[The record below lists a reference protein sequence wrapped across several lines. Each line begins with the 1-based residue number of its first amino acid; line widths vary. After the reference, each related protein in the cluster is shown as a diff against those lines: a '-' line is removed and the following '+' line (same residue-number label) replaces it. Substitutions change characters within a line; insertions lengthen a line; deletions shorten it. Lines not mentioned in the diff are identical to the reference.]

1 MKTDAQTRRRTGAQA
16 TTDAPTRRR
25 ADAQAHRAATLTI
38 VGLGVVLLAL
48 GACSGGEPAQAPAQE
63 ARPKPSQPIV
73 TTIAVM
79 RDLVREVRLV
89 GRVVPAETANRTV
102 ATRVDGFVERL
113 YADFTGR
120 DVRQGEPLLD
130 LYSPMLVAAQQEL
143 LLAVRLKNAL
153 GADPGPEAARNAD
166 SLIAGSRR
174 RLAYWDISEDQIA
187 ELERTGE
194 VRRTLTLRAPV
205 TGTVLEKDV
214 VQGQSVM
221 AGATLFRIAD
231 LSVVWLEADVF
242 EEDLGVV
249 RVGQGADVSFDAYP
263 GETVRARVSYVSP
276 TVDPQARTGRVRL
289 DLVNAANRVRPGL
302 FGTVRI
308 SALLGRRAIV
318 VPRQAAL
325 VTGDRQIVFVMDS
338 AGRYA
343 PRAVVLGIETDSLVE
358 VKDGLRS
365 GERIVAA
372 GTFLLDAETN
382 LEAAMA
388 GMAGMDMTDRRADA
402 QTHSRAD
409 AQTHSRAG
417 EQARNI
423 AGAPRSAAPPPRTA
437 PASPHQRHG
446 AAPHAPTTPP
456 RH

>member
-1 MKTDAQTRRRTGAQA
+1 MKTDAQTRRRT
-16 TTDAPTRRR
+16 
-25 ADAQAHRAATLTI
+25 DAQPHRAATSSI
-38 VGLGVVLLAL
+38 VVLGAVLTL
-48 GACSGGEPAQAPAQE
+48 GACSGGETSQAPARE
-63 ARPKPSQPIV
+63 AQAKLSQPIV
-73 TTIAVM
+73 TTTAVM

-113 YADFTGR
+113 YADYTGR
-120 DVRQGEPLLD
+120 EVRRGEPLLE

-143 LLAVRLKNAL
+143 LLAVRLRNAL
-153 GADPGPEAARNAD
+153 GADSSLDAARNAD

-174 RLAYWDISEDQIA
+174 RLAYSDISEDQIA

-242 EEDLGVV
+242 EEDLSVV
-249 RVGQGADVSFDAYP
+249 RVGQSADVSFDAYP
-263 GETVRARVSYVSP
+263 GETVRARVAYVYP

-289 DLVNAANRVRPGL
+289 ELVNTGNRVRPGM
-302 FGTVRI
+302 FGTVSIR
-308 SALLGRRAIV
+308 ADLGRRAIV

-325 VTGDRQIVFVMDS
+325 VTGDRQIVFVVDS
-338 AGRYA
+338 AGRYM
-343 PRAVVLGIETDSLVE
+343 PRAVVLGMETDSLVE

-382 LEAAMA
+382 LAAAMA
-388 GMAGMDMTDRRADA
+388 GMAGMSMSAGPTAGPNERRTVAP
-402 QTHSRAD
+402 SPRA
-409 AQTHSRAG
+409 AVA
-417 EQARNI
+417 AR
-423 AGAPRSAAPPPRTA
+423 
-437 PASPHQRHG
+437 
-446 AAPHAPTTPP
+446 PTTRP
-456 RH
+456 

>member
-1 MKTDAQTRRRTGAQA
+1 MKTKAQTH
-16 TTDAPTRRR
+16 RR
-25 ADAQAHRAATLTI
+25 ADAQAHRRSATMIAA
-38 VGLGVVLLAL
+38 LGVVLLAL
-48 GACSGGEPAQAPAQE
+48 GGCSRGESAQAPARE
-63 ARPKPSQPIV
+63 AQARPSQPIV
-73 TTIAVM
+73 TTTAAM

-120 DVRQGEPLLD
+120 EVRRGEALLD

-143 LLAVRLKNAL
+143 LLAIRLKNAL

-174 RLAYWDISEDQIA
+174 RLAYSDISEDQIA

-249 RVGQGADVSFDAYP
+249 RVGQNAEVSFDAYP
-263 GETVRARVSYVSP
+263 GEAVRARVSYVYP

-289 DLVNAANRVRPGL
+289 ELVNAGNRVRPGM
-302 FGTVRI
+302 FGTVSIR
-308 SALLGRRAIV
+308 AELGRRAIV

-338 AGRYA
+338 AGRYT
-343 PRAVVLGIETDSLVE
+343 PRPVVLGMETDSLVE

-365 GERIVAA
+365 GERIVASGA
-372 GTFLLDAETN
+372 FLLDAETN

-388 GMAGMDMTDRRADA
+388 GMAGMDMSAGRTGGATDRRTDA
-402 QTHSRAD
+402 RTVAPSPRA
-409 AQTHSRAG
+409 AVATR
-417 EQARNI
+417 
-423 AGAPRSAAPPPRTA
+423 
-437 PASPHQRHG
+437 PATRP
-446 AAPHAPTTPP
+446 
-456 RH
+456 